1 MDDQTKST
9 DSQRSNKDAVVFAV
23 TSGKGGVGKTSI
35 SVSMA
40 TEFASRGFRTI
51 LVDTDLGL
59 ANTHILAGLKPPK
72 RRKGALSSLGQ
83 FSTHLLLFVKC
94 PCERRLSTASCPGS
108 FPTRSEGSLSVIS
121 AIQGLR
127 LNTKSAELGKR
138 SG

>member
-1 MDDQTKST
+1 MNRQGSWQLDDQTKST

-59 ANTHILAGLKPPK
+59 ANTHILAGLKPSK
-72 RRKGALSSLGQ
+72 TLSDYLKG
-83 FSTHLLLFVKC
+83 
-94 PCERRLSTASCPGS
+94 R
-108 FPTRSEGSLSVIS
+108 
-121 AIQGLR
+121 
-127 LNTKSAELGKR
+127 AELSEIVMDGPVYSER
-138 SG
+138 PALESLFPAVPA